1 VADTC
6 ILIKKEKIHLMA
18 WFARGQ
24 RCKTYFCEVDV
35 RNGKVAKHN
44 VWSPKFAILFMHKRS
59 DAHRLLRAVGPN

>member
-1 VADTC
+1 
-6 ILIKKEKIHLMA
+6 MA

-59 DAHRLLRAVGPN
+59 NAHRLLRAVDPN